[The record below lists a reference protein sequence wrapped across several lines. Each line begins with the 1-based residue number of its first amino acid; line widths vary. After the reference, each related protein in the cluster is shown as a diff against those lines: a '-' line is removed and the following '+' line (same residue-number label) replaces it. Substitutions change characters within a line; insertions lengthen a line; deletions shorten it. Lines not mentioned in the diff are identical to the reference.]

1 MGLDELKGILEAV
14 FPTAYWEF
22 PKGKA
27 PKMPYICFFEN
38 YSTNFGADN
47 VVYHP
52 RNRISVELY
61 TQKKSRE
68 AESKLEAAFLNAELF
83 WNKDETVLEDENC
96 YEVIYT
102 LEV

>member
-1 MGLDELKGILEAV
+1 MGLDELKNILSAV
-14 FPTAYWEF
+14 YPTAYWEF
-22 PKGKA
+22 PEGKA

-38 YSTNFGADN
+38 SSNNFGADN

-61 TQKKSRE
+61 TLKKNRE

-83 WNKDETVLEDENC
+83 WNKEETVLEDENC